1 MSTTL
6 STDRIERSIV
16 IKAPRERVWTA
27 LSNAQNFGTWFGAN
41 LRGQTF
47 APGQRARGQ
56 ITICGHEDAVFD
68 VVVVDMTPQ
77 ERMSFNWHPYAV
89 GPAIDY
95 AGEEPTLVTFVLAD
109 APDGTLLKV
118 VESGFDKV
126 PPSRRLEAFRMNDRG
141 WAAQL
146 ENIARH
152 ASA

>member
-1 MSTTL
+1 MHRTSARGL
-6 STDRIERSIV
+6 
-16 IKAPRERVWTA
+16 APTCRARR
-27 LSNAQNFGTWFGAN
+27 
-41 LRGQTF
+41 LRQVS
-47 APGQRARGQ
+47 ARGQ

-89 GPAIDY
+89 DPAIDY
-95 AGEEPTLVTFVLAD
+95 AAEEPTLVTFVLAD
-109 APDGTLLKV
+109 APEGTLLKV

-141 WAAQL
+141 WAEQL